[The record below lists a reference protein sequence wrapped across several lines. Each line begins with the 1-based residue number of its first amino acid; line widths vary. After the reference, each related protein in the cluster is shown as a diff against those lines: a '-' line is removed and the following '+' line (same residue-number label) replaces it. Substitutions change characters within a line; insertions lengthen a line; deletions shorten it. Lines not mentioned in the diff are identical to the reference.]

1 MTDPRRRAPT
11 PEART
16 ALTGLNDERERVLAR
31 RRLALVVLAAAVP
44 ISLVAAILTGST
56 TFLIVNL
63 VFDLLIA
70 GYVAM
75 LLQIKQSQE
84 AGFGRPA
91 GPSGRDEDVRVV
103 RR

>member
-1 MTDPRRRAPT
+1 MTDPRQRAPN
-11 PEART
+11 PAAGT

-31 RRLALVVLAAAVP
+31 RRVALVVLAAAVP

-56 TFLIVNL
+56 TFLIINL
-63 VFDLLIA
+63 VFDVLIA

-84 AGFGRPA
+84 AGPGRPA
-91 GPSGRDEDVRVV
+91 RPSGRDEDVRVA

>member
-1 MTDPRRRAPT
+1 MTDPRQRAPAAA
-11 PEART
+11 ART
-16 ALTGLNDERERVLAR
+16 ALTGMSDERERVLAR

-44 ISLVAAILTGST
+44 ITLVAAILTGST

-63 VFDLLIA
+63 VFDVLIA

-84 AGFGRPA
+84 ARPGRVAQPA
-91 GPSGRDEDVRVV
+91 GRDEDARVV
-103 RR
+103 RK

>member
-1 MTDPRRRAPT
+1 MTDPRQRTPARAGT
-11 PEART
+11 VSVA
-16 ALTGLNDERERVLAR
+16 GMDDERERVLAR
-31 RRLALVVLAAAVP
+31 RRLALVILAAAVP
-44 ISLVAAILTGST
+44 ITLVAAILTGST

-84 AGFGRPA
+84 AVGRRSVTP
-91 GPSGRDEDVRVV
+91 PGRDEDIRVG